1 MEGEGPDA
9 RGRAG
14 ARGPGWQRIPIP
26 GAGVCAHVEASGA
39 LHVHEER
46 VRALY
51 EALELVAALLELARR
66 VQEVNIAHR
75 DLRLRRVRTMVRL
88 GLPAVTEGSQVAG
101 LTMALRV
108 A

>member
-1 MEGEGPDA
+1 M
-9 RGRAG
+9 
-14 ARGPGWQRIPIP
+14 
-26 GAGVCAHVEASGA
+26 
-39 LHVHEER
+39 
-46 VRALY
+46 
-51 EALELVAALLELARR
+51 AALLELARR

-88 GLPAVTEGSQVAG
+88 GLPAATEGGQVAG